1 MNETG
6 KIVDYTLIAVGTSI
20 GIADIESILGIAIL
34 IIQGIWL
41 VVRLILAIKNKNKD
55 EVKQVIDEG
64 KTFIDEVKDKTNKEK
79 DSK

>member
-1 MNETG
+1 MDSEG
-6 KIVDYTLIAVGTSI
+6 KSYRDNIDIDNIHELTL
-20 GIADIESILGIAIL
+20 E
-34 IIQGIWL
+34 
-41 VVRLILAIKNKNKD
+41 IKNKNKD